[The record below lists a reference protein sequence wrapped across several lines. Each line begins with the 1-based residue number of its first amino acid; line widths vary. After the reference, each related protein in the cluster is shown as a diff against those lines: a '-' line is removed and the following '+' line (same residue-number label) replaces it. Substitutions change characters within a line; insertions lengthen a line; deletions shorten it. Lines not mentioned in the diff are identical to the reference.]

1 MPLIAL
7 PSYRLRRA
15 SHELSKASAMAA
27 AEGTAL
33 DKVAALLEERAF
45 DQLGATLDEAEL
57 EVRRSRV

>member
-1 MPLIAL
+1 
-7 PSYRLRRA
+7 
-15 SHELSKASAMAA
+15 MAA